1 MSALTILQR
10 LTTLFICILMLGCA
24 TPNKVKNQTESNTSV
39 LALAAFNYGQFA
51 KAEQQYRKLIESSP
65 DELEFQLMLA
75 RSQYNQDKKEAAI
88 SKLKEIVAVNNPI
101 AAEASI
107 YLGRYLLAAD
117 RVPEAIAVY
126 ELGQP
131 KAESELIKAQLH
143 NGLGIALLGREL
155 TRARTELSKAVVL
168 APDNPHYRSNLA
180 LSYLQDNQL
189 SLARETFEPL
199 LAYQQL
205 PTQVELNFALLLLA
219 EGDENQARALLT
231 RHLPASEVERDLTL
245 LKSRLAQL
253 GKPL

>member
-1 MSALTILQR
+1 MSALPLFQR
-10 LTTLFICILMLGCA
+10 LTILSVCILIFGCA
-24 TPNKVKNQTESNTSV
+24 TPSKVKDQTESNASV

-51 KAEQQYRKLIESSP
+51 KAEQQYRKLVELSP
-65 DELEFQLMLA
+65 DKLEFQLMLA

-88 SKLKEIVAVNNPI
+88 AKLKRIANADDPV

-126 ELGQP
+126 ELGQT
-131 KAESELIKAQLH
+131 KVKSENVQAQLH

-155 TRARTELSKAVVL
+155 TRARTELSQAVSL

-189 SLARETFEPL
+189 TLARETFEPL

-205 PTQVELNFALLLLA
+205 PPQVELNFALLLLA
-219 EGDENQARALLT
+219 EGDENQARALLM

-245 LKSRLAQL
+245 LKSRLARL
-253 GKPL
+253 GTPL